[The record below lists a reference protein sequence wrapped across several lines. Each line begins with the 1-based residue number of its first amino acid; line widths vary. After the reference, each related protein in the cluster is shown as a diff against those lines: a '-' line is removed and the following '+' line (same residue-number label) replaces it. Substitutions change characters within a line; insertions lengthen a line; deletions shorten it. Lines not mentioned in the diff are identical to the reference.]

1 MGKTDNRPRDPN
13 FREKLN
19 AKAKR
24 KRNFFRK
31 KMRSESEA
39 NLLLL
44 NAKKCEANPFQ
55 KIAKKMRKS
64 YKKCEN
70 FAKILNEALRCIKAR
85 FFTKI
90 KVSRVSNLA
99 LYYNHSIL
107 SKGRHLLALSMVI
120 FFVLN
125 PLRNPRRWRRLF
137 ISFRFSFLYFSTNFQ
152 KFPKIRIV
160 IKFFIQID
168 LIWIKIFFEDLS

>member
-1 MGKTDNRPRDPN
+1 MKFEKNFRQNCNKGLYFHNPSRDPN

-55 KIAKKMRKS
+55 KMR
-64 YKKCEN
+64 KKCEN
-70 FAKILNEALRCIKAR
+70 PIKNAKILRK
-85 FFTKI
+85 
-90 KVSRVSNLA
+90 
-99 LYYNHSIL
+99 
-107 SKGRHLLALSMVI
+107 
-120 FFVLN
+120 
-125 PLRNPRRWRRLF
+125 
-137 ISFRFSFLYFSTNFQ
+137 FLM
-152 KFPKIRIV
+152 K
-160 IKFFIQID
+160 
-168 LIWIKIFFEDLS
+168 L

>member
-1 MGKTDNRPRDPN
+1 MEYQQKKNFGASSNSTRDPN

-85 FFTKI
+85 FLPK
-90 KVSRVSNLA
+90 
-99 LYYNHSIL
+99 
-107 SKGRHLLALSMVI
+107 
-120 FFVLN
+120 
-125 PLRNPRRWRRLF
+125 LR
-137 ISFRFSFLYFSTNFQ
+137 SFGYLT
-152 KFPKIRIV
+152 
-160 IKFFIQID
+160 
-168 LIWIKIFFEDLS
+168 

>member
-1 MGKTDNRPRDPN
+1 LIYKQDLFLFECLFLEKKQDKKAEKKYQFFRKFRAVPFTICSYHRDPN

-55 KIAKKMRKS
+55 KNAKKMRKS

-85 FFTKI
+85 FLPK
-90 KVSRVSNLA
+90 
-99 LYYNHSIL
+99 
-107 SKGRHLLALSMVI
+107 
-120 FFVLN
+120 
-125 PLRNPRRWRRLF
+125 LRSAGYL
-137 ISFRFSFLYFSTNFQ
+137 T
-152 KFPKIRIV
+152 
-160 IKFFIQID
+160 
-168 LIWIKIFFEDLS
+168 